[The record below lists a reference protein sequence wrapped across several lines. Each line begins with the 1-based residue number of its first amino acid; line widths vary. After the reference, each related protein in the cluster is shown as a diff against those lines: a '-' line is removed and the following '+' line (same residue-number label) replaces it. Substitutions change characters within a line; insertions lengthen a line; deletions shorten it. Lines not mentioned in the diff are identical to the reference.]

1 MFRRALVN
9 IAMWLKFGLKIGRKS
24 NFKRYRKLRVLTLTG
39 IKDSLHTWNAK
50 ISKKSFLRSSDSKF
64 YMLSKN
70 IIDVEELNINYGLN
84 PL

>member
-1 MFRRALVN
+1 MIQQILNCAAF
-9 IAMWLKFGLKIGRKS
+9 
-24 NFKRYRKLRVLTLTG
+24 TL
-39 IKDSLHTWNAK
+39 KDSLHTWNAK